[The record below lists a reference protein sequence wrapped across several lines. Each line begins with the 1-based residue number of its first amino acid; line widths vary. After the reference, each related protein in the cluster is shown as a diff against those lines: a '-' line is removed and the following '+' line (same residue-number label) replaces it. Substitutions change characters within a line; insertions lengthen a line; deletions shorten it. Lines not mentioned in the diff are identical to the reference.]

1 MIAVTGVIDTIE
13 AVHDAVRRMEEGAAR
28 HYEQLA
34 LAAEAMTAPEA
45 ATTLRSLAAAARRR
59 AKTFSGSTLPASAPP
74 QLTTPFSPDGLAL
87 ESWQVLELALDME
100 YSMLNML
107 EMLQAIGETEEIR
120 AEAGILA
127 ERKRL
132 HLGELDQRQD
142 HQPSPA
148 DGQD

>member
-1 MIAVTGVIDTIE
+1 
-13 AVHDAVRRMEEGAAR
+13 
-28 HYEQLA
+28 
-34 LAAEAMTAPEA
+34 
-45 ATTLRSLAAAARRR
+45 LAAAARRR
-59 AKTFSGSTLPASAPP
+59 AKTFSGSTLPASMAPHVA
-74 QLTTPFSPDGLAL
+74 TPLSPDGLTL

-127 ERKRL
+127 ERKRQ

-142 HQPSPA
+142 RQPPPT
-148 DGQD
+148 GVQD